1 MATPRIG
8 VFICNCGTNIGG
20 IVDVPQVV
28 EYAKNLPYVTYAE
41 ANMYTC
47 SEEGISSIK
56 NNIKEHNLNR
66 VVVASCTPRT
76 HQPLFRNAC
85 ADAGLNPY
93 LFEFVNIREH
103 CSWIHMQNR
112 REATEKAKE
121 LVKMGVAKARWLD
134 AQEEFE
140 SDVYPAAMVIGG
152 GVAGM
157 SAALNLANQS
167 FEVHLVEKEP
177 ELGGR
182 LLKLN
187 RVFTINKDPSEL
199 VESIVKAVEG
209 HSKIKLHMTAV
220 VKAASGYIGNFDVS
234 VDEDGQ
240 ETSFKVGVIIVA
252 TGAQVLKPELYR
264 YGELANVLTQLDL
277 EQRLKDGEL
286 GEFRNVV
293 MINCVGAR
301 IPERPYCSRLC
312 CMTAI
317 KNAALMK
324 EINPEAKVYVLHR
337 DLMTYGVEFE
347 EYYREAKEAGVRF
360 IRYTLSNLPQ
370 VIGAERV
377 ESVRV
382 YDELMDMELELPC
395 DLLVLAT
402 PLIPNDDNEELSRML
417 KVPIGDGGFFLEA
430 HVKLR
435 PVEFATDGIYVGGS
449 CRWPADIRESIAQGY
464 AAASEAVIPLRQGM
478 VKVEAITATV
488 DPKIC
493 KGCGTCALV
502 CPFDAIE
509 LKESEIR
516 GLEGKIISEV
526 NTALCKGCGLCAA
539 ACPNGAVQQRGFTD
553 IQLLSMVNALSG
565 KR

>member
-1 MATPRIG
+1 MAIPRIG
-8 VFICNCGTNIGG
+8 VFVCNCGTNIGG
-20 IVDVPQVV
+20 IVDVSEVV
-28 EYAKNLPYVTYAE
+28 EYAKNLPYVAYTE
-41 ANMYTC
+41 ANIYTC

-56 NNIKEHNLNR
+56 HAIKEYELNR

-140 SDVYPAAMVIGG
+140 SEVYPAAMVIGG

-157 SAALNLANQS
+157 SAALNVANQG
-167 FEVHLVEKEP
+167 FEVHVVEKEP

-187 RVFTINKDPSEL
+187 RIFTINEDPREL
-199 VESIVKAVEG
+199 GESIVEAVKA
-209 HSKIKLHMTAV
+209 HPKIRLHMPAV

-234 VDEDGQ
+234 LDEGGQ
-240 ETSFKVGVIIVA
+240 ESSFKVGVIIVA

-264 YGELANVLTQLDL
+264 YGELANVVTQLDL

-286 GEFRNVV
+286 GGFQNVV

-301 IPERPYCSRLC
+301 IPERPYCSRVC

-317 KNAALMK
+317 KNAALLK
-324 EINPEAKVYVLHR
+324 EINPEAKVYVLYR

-347 EYYREAKEAGVRF
+347 EYYREAKGVGVRF
-360 IRYTLSNLPQ
+360 VRYTPSNPPQ
-370 VIGAERV
+370 VIGTERV
-377 ESVRV
+377 EAVRV
-382 YDELMDMELELPC
+382 YDELMDMELDLTC

-402 PLIPNDDNEELSRML
+402 PLIANDDNEDLSRML
-417 KVPIGDGGFFLEA
+417 KVPVGDGGFFLEA

-435 PVEFATDGIYVGGS
+435 PVEFAMDGIYVGGS

-464 AAASEAVIPLRQGM
+464 AAASEAMIPLRQGM
-478 VKVEAITATV
+478 VKVEAITAVV

-493 KGCGTCALV
+493 KGCGTCVLV
-502 CPFDAIE
+502 CPFDAVE

-516 GLEGKIISEV
+516 GLEGKIVSEV

-539 ACPNGAVQQRGFTD
+539 ACPNGAIQQRGFTD
-553 IQLLSMVNALSG
+553 TQLLSMVNALSG

>member
-1 MATPRIG
+1 MAIPRIG
-8 VFICNCGTNIGG
+8 VFICHCGTNIGG
-20 IVDVPQVV
+20 IVNVPEVV
-28 EYAKNLPYVTYAE
+28 EYARGLPYVVYAE

-121 LVKMGVAKARWLD
+121 LVKMGVAKARWLE

-157 SAALNLANQS
+157 SAALNLANQG
-167 FEVHLVEKEP
+167 FDVHLVEKEP

-187 RVFTINKDPSEL
+187 RVFPINKDPSEL

-209 HSKIKLHMTAV
+209 HSKIRLHMPAV

-277 EQRLKDGEL
+277 EQRLKDGGL
-286 GEFRNVV
+286 GEVQNVV

-360 IRYTLSNLPQ
+360 IRYTLSNPPQ
-370 VIGAERV
+370 VIGAEKV
-377 ESVRV
+377 EAVKV
-382 YDELMDMELELPC
+382 YDELMDMELEIPC

-402 PLIPNDDNEELSRML
+402 PLIPNEDNEELSRML

-435 PVEFATDGIYVGGS
+435 PVEFSTDGIYVAGS

-493 KGCGTCALV
+493 KGCGTCVLV

-509 LKESEIR
+509 LKESKIR
-516 GLEGKIISEV
+516 GLEGKIVSEV

-539 ACPNGAVQQRGFTD
+539 ACPNRAIQQRGFTD
-553 IQLLSMVNALSG
+553 MQLLSMVNALSG

>member
-1 MATPRIG
+1 MAAPRIG
-8 VFICNCGTNIGG
+8 IFICHCGTNIGG

-28 EYAKNLPYVTYAE
+28 EYAKNLPYVVHAE

-56 NNIKEHNLNR
+56 HAIKEYDLNR

-103 CSWIHMQNR
+103 CSWIHMKNR

-140 SDVYPAAMVIGG
+140 SEVYPAAMVIGG

-157 SAALNLANQS
+157 SAALNLANQG

-187 RVFTINKDPSEL
+187 RIFTINKDPSEL

-209 HSKIKLHMTAV
+209 HSKIRLHMPAV
-220 VKAASGYIGNFDVS
+220 VKAASGYIGNFDIS
-234 VDEDGQ
+234 VDEGGK
-240 ETSFKVGVIIVA
+240 EVSFKVGVIIVA

-277 EQRLKDGEL
+277 EQRLKDGKL
-286 GEFRNVV
+286 GEFQNVV

-301 IPERPYCSRLC
+301 IPERPYCSRVC

-324 EINPEAKVYVLHR
+324 EINPEAKVYVLYR

-347 EYYREAKEAGVRF
+347 EYYRDAKEAGVRF
-360 IRYTLSNLPQ
+360 IRYTPSNLPQ

-377 ESVRV
+377 ESVKA
-382 YDELMDMELELPC
+382 YDELMGMELELPC

-402 PLIPNDDNEELSRML
+402 PLIANDDNEELSRML

-430 HVKLR
+430 HIKLR
-435 PVEFATDGIYVGGS
+435 PVEFAMDGIYVGGS

-464 AAASEAVIPLRQGM
+464 AAASEAAIPLRQGL

-516 GLEGKIISEV
+516 GLEGKIVSEV

-539 ACPNGAVQQRGFTD
+539 ACPNGAIQQRGFTD
-553 IQLLSMVNALSG
+553 TQLLSMVNALSG

>member
-1 MATPRIG
+1 MAIPRIG
-8 VFICNCGTNIGG
+8 VFVCHCGTNIGG
-20 IVDVPQVV
+20 IVNVPEVV
-28 EYAKNLPYVTYAE
+28 EYTKSLPYVVHAE

-56 NNIKEHNLNR
+56 KAIKEYDLNR

-103 CSWIHMQNR
+103 CSWIHMQNHQ
-112 REATEKAKE
+112 EATEKAKE
-121 LVKMGVAKARWLD
+121 LVKMGVAKARWLE

-140 SDVYPAAMVIGG
+140 SEVYPAAMVIGG

-157 SAALNLANQS
+157 SAALNLANQG
-167 FEVHLVEKEP
+167 FDVHLVEKEP
-177 ELGGR
+177 KLGGR

-187 RVFTINKDPSEL
+187 RVFPINEDPGEL
-199 VESIVKAVEG
+199 VGSIVKAVEG
-209 HSKIKLHMTAV
+209 HSKIRLHMPAV

-234 VDEDGQ
+234 LDEGGQ

-252 TGAQVLKPELYR
+252 TGAQTLAPNLYG
-264 YGELANVLTQLDL
+264 YGKLDNVFTHLEL
-277 EQRLKDGEL
+277 EQRLKNGEL
-286 GEFRNVV
+286 GEFQNVV

-324 EINPEAKVYVLHR
+324 EINPEANVYVLHR

-347 EYYREAKEAGVRF
+347 EYYRKAKEAGVRF
-360 IRYTLSNLPQ
+360 IRYTLDNPPK
-370 VIGAERV
+370 VVGRKKVKAV
-377 ESVRV
+377 KV
-382 YDELMDMELELPC
+382 YDELMDMEVELPC

-402 PLIPNDDNEELSRML
+402 PLIPNDDNEELSKML

-435 PVEFATDGIYVGGS
+435 PVEFAMDGIYVAGT
-449 CRWPADIRESIAQGY
+449 CRWPADIRESVAQGY
-464 AAASEAVIPLRQGM
+464 AAASEAAIPLRRGL
-478 VKVEAITATV
+478 VKSEAITATV
-488 DPKIC
+488 DPRIC
-493 KGCGTCALV
+493 KGCGTCVLV

-509 LKESEIR
+509 LKESKIR
-516 GLEGKIISEV
+516 GLEGKIVSEV
-526 NTALCKGCGLCAA
+526 NAALCKGCGLCGA
-539 ACPNGAVQQRGFTD
+539 ACPNRAIQQRGFTD
-553 IQLLSMVNALSG
+553 VQLLSMVNALSG

>member
-1 MATPRIG
+1 MAAPRIG
-8 VFICNCGTNIGG
+8 VFICHCGTNIGG
-20 IVDVPQVV
+20 VVDVPQVV
-28 EYAKNLPYVTYAE
+28 EYAKTLPYVVHAE
-41 ANMYTC
+41 ANLYTC

-56 NNIKEHNLNR
+56 HAIKEYDLNR

-140 SDVYPAAMVIGG
+140 SEVYPAAMVIGG

-157 SAALNLANQS
+157 SAALNLANQG
-167 FEVHLVEKEP
+167 FDVHLVEKEP

-187 RVFTINKDPSEL
+187 RIFTINKDPREL
-199 VESIVKAVEG
+199 VESIVKAVVG
-209 HSKIKLHMTAV
+209 HSKIRLHMPAV
-220 VKAASGYIGNFDVS
+220 VKAASGYIGNFDIS
-234 VDEDGQ
+234 VDEDGK
-240 ETSFKVGVIIVA
+240 EVSFKVGVIIVA

-264 YGELANVLTQLDL
+264 YGELASVLTQLDL
-277 EQRLKDGEL
+277 EQRLKDGKL
-286 GEFRNVV
+286 GEFQNVV

-324 EINPEAKVYVLHR
+324 EINPEAKVYVLYR

-360 IRYTLSNLPQ
+360 IRYTLSNPPK
-370 VIGAERV
+370 VIGAKKV
-377 ESVRV
+377 ESVKV

-402 PLIPNDDNEELSRML
+402 PLISNDDNEELSKML

-435 PVEFATDGIYVGGS
+435 PVEFAMDGIYVAGS

-464 AAASEAVIPLRQGM
+464 AAASEAAIPLRQGL

-488 DPKIC
+488 NPKIC
-493 KGCGTCALV
+493 KGCGTCVLV

-509 LKESEIR
+509 LKECEIK
-516 GLEGKIISEV
+516 GLEGKIVSEV

-553 IQLLSMVNALSG
+553 TQLLSMVNALSG

>member
-1 MATPRIG
+1 MVAPRIG
-8 VFICNCGTNIGG
+8 VFVCHCGTNIAG
-20 IVDVPQVV
+20 IVNVPEVV
-28 EYAKNLPYVTYAE
+28 EYARRLPYVIHAE
-41 ANMYTC
+41 ANVYTC

-56 NNIKEHNLNR
+56 KAIKEHNLSR

-112 REATEKAKE
+112 QEATEKAKE
-121 LVKMGVAKARWLD
+121 LVKMGVAKARWLE
-134 AQEEFE
+134 AQQEFE
-140 SDVYPAAMVIGG
+140 SQVYPGATVIGG

-157 SAALNLANQS
+157 SAALNLANQG

-187 RVFTINKDPSEL
+187 RLFTIDKAPDEL
-199 VESIVKAVEG
+199 VDGMVKAVAG
-209 HSKIKLHMTAV
+209 HSKIKLHMPAM
-220 VKAASGYIGNFDVS
+220 VKAVNGYIGNFDVS
-234 VDEDGQ
+234 VNEGGKQ
-240 ETSFKVGVIIVA
+240 VSFKTGVIVVA
-252 TGAQVLKPELYR
+252 IGAQVLEPELYG
-264 YGELANVLTQLDL
+264 YGKLDNVLTQLGL
-277 EQRLKDGEL
+277 EQGLKDGNL

-324 EINPEAKVYVLHR
+324 EINPKAQVYVLHR

-347 EYYREAKEAGVRF
+347 EYYRKVKEAGVRF
-360 IRYTLSNLPQ
+360 IRYTLDNPPQ
-370 VIGAERV
+370 AMGAKKV
-377 ESVRV
+377 EEVRV
-382 YDELMDMELELPC
+382 YDELMDMQIELPC

-402 PLIPNDDNEELSRML
+402 PLIPNPDNEELSKML

-430 HVKLR
+430 HIKLR
-435 PVEFATDGIYVGGS
+435 PVEFAMDGIYVAGT
-449 CRWPADIRESIAQGY
+449 CRWPADIKESIAQGY
-464 AAASEAVIPLRQGM
+464 AAASEAAIPLRQGE
-478 VKVEAITATV
+478 VRVEAITATV
-488 DPKIC
+488 DPRTC
-493 KGCGTCALV
+493 KGCGTCVLV

-509 LKESEIR
+509 LKESKTK
-516 GLEGKIISEV
+516 GLEGKVVAEV
-526 NTALCKGCGLCAA
+526 NAALCKGCGLCTAG
-539 ACPNGAVQQRGFTD
+539 CPNKAIQQKGFND
-553 IQLLSMVNALSG
+553 VQLLSMVNALSG

>member
-1 MATPRIG
+1 MAIPRIG
-8 VFICNCGTNIGG
+8 VFICHCGTNIGG
-20 IVDVPQVV
+20 IVNVPEVV
-28 EYAKNLPYVTYAE
+28 EYAKGLPYVVYAE

-112 REATEKAKE
+112 QEATEKAKE
-121 LVKMGVAKARWLD
+121 LVKMGVAKARWLE

-157 SAALNLANQS
+157 SAALNLANQG
-167 FEVHLVEKEP
+167 FDVHLVEKEP

-187 RVFTINKDPSEL
+187 RVFPINKDPSEL

-209 HSKIKLHMTAV
+209 HSKIRLHMPAV

-277 EQRLKDGEL
+277 EQRLKDGGL
-286 GEFRNVV
+286 GEVQKVV

-360 IRYTLSNLPQ
+360 IRYTLSNPPQ
-370 VIGAERV
+370 VIGAEKV
-377 ESVRV
+377 EAVKV

-402 PLIPNDDNEELSRML
+402 PLIPNEDNEELSRML

-435 PVEFATDGIYVGGS
+435 PVEFSTDGIYVAGS

-493 KGCGTCALV
+493 KGCGTCVLV

-509 LKESEIR
+509 LKESKIR
-516 GLEGKIISEV
+516 GLEGKIVSEV

-539 ACPNGAVQQRGFTD
+539 ACPNRAIQQRGFTD
-553 IQLLSMVNALSG
+553 MQLLSMVNALSG

>member
-1 MATPRIG
+1 MTTPRIG
-8 VFICNCGTNIGG
+8 VFICHCGTNIGG
-20 IVDVPQVV
+20 VVDVPQVV
-28 EYAKNLPYVTYAE
+28 EYAKNLPYVTHAE
-41 ANMYTC
+41 ANLYTC

-56 NNIKEHNLNR
+56 HAIKEYDLNR

-112 REATEKAKE
+112 QEATEKAKE

-140 SDVYPAAMVIGG
+140 SEVYPAAMVIGG

-157 SAALNLANQS
+157 SAALSLANQG

-187 RVFTINKDPSEL
+187 RIFTINKDPSEL
-199 VESIVKAVEG
+199 VESMVKAVEG
-209 HSKIKLHMTAV
+209 HSKIRLHMPAV
-220 VKAASGYIGNFDVS
+220 VKAASGYIGNFEVS
-234 VDEDGQ
+234 IDEDGQ

-277 EQRLKDGEL
+277 EQRLKDGKL
-286 GEFRNVV
+286 GEFQNVV

-324 EINPEAKVYVLHR
+324 EINPEAKVYVLYR

-360 IRYTLSNLPQ
+360 IRYTLSNPPQ
-370 VIGAERV
+370 VIGAKKV
-377 ESVRV
+377 ESVKV

-402 PLIPNDDNEELSRML
+402 PLISNDDNEELSRTL
-417 KVPIGDGGFFLEA
+417 KVPVGDGGFFLEA

-435 PVEFATDGIYVGGS
+435 PVEFAMDGIYVAGS

-464 AAASEAVIPLRQGM
+464 AAASEAAIPLRQGL

-493 KGCGTCALV
+493 KGRGTCVLV

-509 LKESEIR
+509 LKESEIG
-516 GLEGKIISEV
+516 GLEGKIVSVV
-526 NTALCKGCGLCAA
+526 NAALCKGCGLCAA

-553 IQLLSMVNALSG
+553 TQLLSMVNALSG

>member
-1 MATPRIG
+1 MAIPRIG
-8 VFICNCGTNIGG
+8 VFICHCGSNIAG
-20 IVDVPQVV
+20 IVNVPEVV
-28 EYAKNLPYVTYAE
+28 EYARGLPYVVHAE
-41 ANMYTC
+41 ANLYTC

-56 NNIKEHNLNR
+56 KAIKEYDLNR

-103 CSWIHMQNR
+103 CSWIHMQNHQ
-112 REATEKAKE
+112 EATDKAKE
-121 LVKMGVAKARWLD
+121 LVKMGVAKARWLE

-140 SDVYPAAMVIGG
+140 SEVYPAAMVIGG

-157 SAALNLANQS
+157 SAALNLANQG

-177 ELGGR
+177 KLGGR

-187 RVFTINKDPSEL
+187 RIFPINEDPGEL
-199 VESIVKAVEG
+199 VGSIVKAVEG
-209 HSKIKLHMTAV
+209 HSKIKLHMPAV

-234 VDEDGQ
+234 LDEGGQ

-252 TGAQVLKPELYR
+252 TGAQTLEPNLYG
-264 YGELANVLTQLDL
+264 YGKLDNVLTQLEL
-277 EQRLKDGEL
+277 EQKLKNGEL
-286 GEFRNVV
+286 GEFQNVV

-324 EINPEAKVYVLHR
+324 EINPEANVYVLHR

-347 EYYREAKEAGVRF
+347 EYYRKAKEAGVRF
-360 IRYTLSNLPQ
+360 IRYTLDNPPK
-370 VIGAERV
+370 VMGRKKVKAV
-377 ESVRV
+377 KV
-382 YDELMDMELELPC
+382 YDELMDMEVELPC

-402 PLIPNDDNEELSRML
+402 PLIPNDDNEELSKML

-435 PVEFATDGIYVGGS
+435 PVEFAVDGIYVAGT
-449 CRWPADIRESIAQGY
+449 CRWPADIRESVAQGY
-464 AAASEAVIPLRQGM
+464 AAASEAAIPLRRGL
-478 VKVEAITATV
+478 VKSEAITATV
-488 DPKIC
+488 DPRIC
-493 KGCGTCALV
+493 KGCGTCVLV

-509 LKESEIR
+509 LKESKIR
-516 GLEGKIISEV
+516 GLEGKIVSEV
-526 NTALCKGCGLCAA
+526 NAALCKGCGLCAA
-539 ACPNGAVQQRGFTD
+539 ACPNRAVQQRGFTD
-553 IQLLSMVNALSG
+553 VQLLSMVNALSG

>member
-1 MATPRIG
+1 MTIPRIG
-8 VFICNCGTNIGG
+8 VFICHCGTNIGG
-20 IVDVPQVV
+20 VVNVPEVV
-28 EYAKNLPYVTYAE
+28 EYARGLPYVVYAE

-56 NNIKEHNLNR
+56 KNIKEHNLNR

-121 LVKMGVAKARWLD
+121 LVKMGVAKARWLE

-140 SDVYPAAMVIGG
+140 SEVYPAAMVIGG

-157 SAALNLANQS
+157 SAALNLANQG
-167 FEVHLVEKEP
+167 FDVHLAEKEP

-187 RVFTINKDPSEL
+187 RIFPINKEPSEL
-199 VESIVKAVEG
+199 VQSIVKTVKG
-209 HSKIKLHMTAV
+209 HSKIRLHMPAV

-264 YGELANVLTQLDL
+264 YGKLANVLTQLDL
-277 EQRLKDGEL
+277 EQRLKDGGL
-286 GEFRNVV
+286 GEVQNVV

-360 IRYTLSNLPQ
+360 IRYTLSNPPQ
-370 VIGAERV
+370 VIGAEKV
-377 ESVRV
+377 EAVKV

-435 PVEFATDGIYVGGS
+435 PVEFATDGIYVAGS
-449 CRWPADIRESIAQGY
+449 CRWPADIRESVAQGY
-464 AAASEAVIPLRQGM
+464 AAASEAAIPLRQGL

-493 KGCGTCALV
+493 KGCGTCVLV

-509 LKESEIR
+509 LKESKIR
-516 GLEGKIISEV
+516 GLEGKIVAEV

-539 ACPNGAVQQRGFTD
+539 ACPNRAIQQRGFTD
-553 IQLLSMVNALSG
+553 MQLLSMVNALSG

>member
-1 MATPRIG
+1 MVAPRIG
-8 VFICNCGTNIGG
+8 VFVCHCGTNIGG
-20 IVDVPQVV
+20 IVNVPGVV
-28 EYAKNLPYVTYAE
+28 EYARGLPYVVHAE
-41 ANMYTC
+41 DNMYTC

-56 NNIKEHNLNR
+56 KAIKEYKLNR

-112 REATEKAKE
+112 QEATEKAKE

-140 SDVYPAAMVIGG
+140 SEVYPAAMVIGG

-157 SAALNLANQS
+157 SAALNLANQG

-187 RVFTINKDPSEL
+187 RLFPINKAPGEL
-199 VESIVKAVEG
+199 VESIVRAVEG
-209 HSKIKLHMTAV
+209 HSKIKLHMPAT
-220 VKAASGYIGNFDVS
+220 VKATSGYIGNFDVS
-234 VDEDGQ
+234 ADEGGQ
-240 ETSFKVGVIIVA
+240 ETNFRVGVIIVA

-277 EQRLKDGEL
+277 EQRLKDGKL
-286 GEFRNVV
+286 GKFQNVV

-301 IPERPYCSRLC
+301 IPERPYCSRVC

-317 KNAALMK
+317 KNASLMK
-324 EINPEAKVYVLHR
+324 EINPAARVYVLHR

-347 EYYREAKEAGVRF
+347 EYYRKSKEAGVRF
-360 IRYTLSNLPQ
+360 IRYTPSKPPE
-370 VIGAERV
+370 VAGTEKV
-377 ESVRV
+377 EAVKV

-402 PLIPNDDNEELSRML
+402 PLISNDDNEELSKML

-435 PVEFATDGIYVGGS
+435 PVEFAMDGIYVAGS

-464 AAASEAVIPLRQGM
+464 AAASEAAIPLRQGL

-488 DPKIC
+488 DPRIC
-493 KGCGTCALV
+493 KGCGTCVLV

-509 LKESEIR
+509 LKESQIR
-516 GLEGKIISEV
+516 GLEGKIIAEV
-526 NTALCKGCGLCAA
+526 NTALCKGCGLCTA
-539 ACPNGAVQQRGFTD
+539 ACPNKAIQQRGFTD
-553 IQLLSMVNALSG
+553 MQLLSMVNALSG

>member
-1 MATPRIG
+1 MTVPRIG
-8 VFICNCGTNIGG
+8 VFICHCGTNIGG

-28 EYAKNLPYVTYAE
+28 EYAKNLPYVAHAE

-56 NNIKEHNLNR
+56 HAIKEYDLNR

-103 CSWIHMQNR
+103 CSWIHMHNR
-112 REATEKAKE
+112 WEATEKAKE
-121 LVKMGVAKARWLD
+121 LVKMGVAKARWLN

-140 SDVYPAAMVIGG
+140 SEVYPAAMVIGG

-157 SAALNLANQS
+157 SAALNLANQG

-182 LLKLN
+182 LFKLH
-187 RVFTINKDPSEL
+187 RLFTIDKEPDEL
-199 VESIVKAVEG
+199 VGNIVKTVEG
-209 HSKIKLHMTAV
+209 HSKIKLHMPAV
-220 VKAASGYIGNFDVS
+220 VKAASGYIGNFDIS
-234 VDEDGQ
+234 VDEGGK
-240 ETSFKVGVIIVA
+240 EVSFKVGVIIVA
-252 TGAQVLKPELYR
+252 SGAQVLKPELYR

-277 EQRLKDGEL
+277 EQRLKDGKL
-286 GEFRNVV
+286 GEFQNVV

-301 IPERPYCSRLC
+301 IPERPYCSRVC

-324 EINPEAKVYVLHR
+324 EINPEARVYVLYR

-347 EYYREAKEAGVRF
+347 EYYRKAKEAGVRF
-360 IRYTLSNLPQ
+360 IRYTPSNLPQ
-370 VIGAERV
+370 SIGTKKV
-377 ESVRV
+377 ESVKV

-402 PLIPNDDNEELSRML
+402 PLIANDDNEELSRML

-435 PVEFATDGIYVGGS
+435 PVEFAMDGIYVAGS
-449 CRWPADIRESIAQGY
+449 CRWPADIRESISQGY
-464 AAASEAVIPLRQGM
+464 AAASEAMIPLRQGM
-478 VKVEAITATV
+478 VKVEAITSVV

-493 KGCGTCALV
+493 KGCGTCVLV

-516 GLEGKIISEV
+516 GLKGKIVSEV
-526 NTALCKGCGLCAA
+526 NAALCKGCGLCAA

-553 IQLLSMVNALSG
+553 TQLLSMVNALSG

>member
-1 MATPRIG
+1 MAPRIG
-8 VFICNCGTNIGG
+8 VFVCHCGTNIGG
-20 IVDVPQVV
+20 IVNVPEVV
-28 EYAKNLPYVTYAE
+28 EYARGLPYVVHAE
-41 ANMYTC
+41 ANLYTC
-47 SEEGISSIK
+47 SEEGISAIQK
-56 NNIKEHNLNR
+56 AIKEYDLNR

-103 CSWIHMQNR
+103 CSWVHMRNHE
-112 REATEKAKE
+112 EATEKAKE
-121 LVKMGVAKARWLD
+121 LVKMGVAKARWLEP
-134 AQEEFE
+134 QEEFE
-140 SDVYPAAMVIGG
+140 AEVYPTAMVIGG

-157 SAALNLANQS
+157 SATLNLANQG
-167 FEVHLVEKEP
+167 FEVHLLEKEP
-177 ELGGR
+177 KLGGR
-182 LLKLN
+182 LPKLN
-187 RVFTINKDPSEL
+187 RIFPINKDPGEL
-199 VESIVKAVEG
+199 VDSLIKAVEE
-209 HSKIKLHMTAV
+209 HPKIKLHMPAV
-220 VKAASGYIGNFDVS
+220 VKAASGYIGNFDVT
-234 VDEDGQ
+234 VDENGQ

-252 TGAQVLKPELYR
+252 TGAQVLEPGLYG
-264 YGELANVLTQLDL
+264 YGKLDNVLTQLEL
-277 EQRLKDGEL
+277 EQQLKDGEL
-286 GEFRNVV
+286 RKFQNVV

-301 IPERPYCSRLC
+301 IPDRPYCSRVC

-324 EINPEAKVYVLHR
+324 EINPEATVYVLHR

-347 EYYREAKEAGVRF
+347 EYYRAAKEAGVRF
-360 IRYTLSNLPQ
+360 IRYTLDKPPK
-370 VIGAERV
+370 VVGRKKVKAV
-377 ESVRV
+377 KV
-382 YDELMDMELELPC
+382 YDELMGMELELPC
-395 DLLVLAT
+395 ELLVLAT
-402 PLIPNDDNEELSRML
+402 PLIPNDDNEELSKML

-435 PVEFATDGIYVGGS
+435 PVEFATDGIYVAGT

-464 AAASEAVIPLRQGM
+464 AAASEAAIPLRQGM

-493 KGCGTCALV
+493 KGCGACVLV

-509 LKESEIR
+509 LKESQMK
-516 GLEGKIISEV
+516 GLEGKLVSEV
-526 NTALCKGCGLCAA
+526 NTALCKGCGLCTA
-539 ACPNGAVQQRGFTD
+539 ACPNKAIQQRGFTD

>member
-1 MATPRIG
+1 MAIPRIG
-8 VFICNCGTNIGG
+8 VFICQCGTNIGG
-20 IVDVPQVV
+20 IVNISEVV
-28 EYAKNLPYVTYAE
+28 EYARGLPYVVHAE
-41 ANMYTC
+41 ANIYTC

-56 NNIKEHNLNR
+56 KAIKEYDLNR

-103 CSWIHMQNR
+103 CSWIHMRNHQ
-112 REATEKAKE
+112 EATEKAKE
-121 LVKMGVAKARWLD
+121 LVKMGVAKARWLE

-140 SDVYPAAMVIGG
+140 SEVYPAAMVIGG

-157 SAALNLANQS
+157 SAALNLANQG

-177 ELGGR
+177 KLGGR

-187 RVFTINKDPSEL
+187 RIFPINEDPSEL
-199 VESIVKAVEG
+199 VGTIVKAVEG
-209 HSKIKLHMTAV
+209 HSKIRLHMPAV

-234 VDEDGQ
+234 VDEGGQ

-252 TGAQVLKPELYR
+252 TGAQTLEPNLYG
-264 YGELANVLTQLDL
+264 YGKLDNVLTHLEL

-286 GEFRNVV
+286 GEVQNVV

-324 EINPEAKVYVLHR
+324 EINSEATVYVLHR

-347 EYYREAKEAGVRF
+347 EYYRATKEAGVRF
-360 IRYTLSNLPQ
+360 IRYTLDKPPK
-370 VIGAERV
+370 VVGRKKVKAV
-377 ESVRV
+377 KV
-382 YDELMDMELELPC
+382 YDELMDMEVELPC

-402 PLIPNDDNEELSRML
+402 PLIPNDDNEEFSKML

-435 PVEFATDGIYVGGS
+435 PVEFATDGIYVAGT

-464 AAASEAVIPLRQGM
+464 AAASEAAIPLRQGL
-478 VKVEAITATV
+478 VKVEAITSTV
-488 DPKIC
+488 DPRIC
-493 KGCGTCALV
+493 KGCGTCVLV

-509 LKESEIR
+509 LKESKIR
-516 GLEGKIISEV
+516 GLEGKIVSEV

-539 ACPNGAVQQRGFTD
+539 ACPNRAIQQRGFTD
-553 IQLLSMVNALSG
+553 VQLLSMVNALSG

>member
-1 MATPRIG
+1 MAAPRIG
-8 VFICNCGTNIGG
+8 VFICHCGTNIGG
-20 IVDVPQVV
+20 IVNVPEVV
-28 EYAKNLPYVTYAE
+28 DYAKRLPYVVHAE
-41 ANMYTC
+41 ANLYTC

-56 NNIKEHNLNR
+56 KAIKEHDLNR

-103 CSWIHMQNR
+103 CSWVHMHDR

-121 LVKMGVAKARWLD
+121 LVKMGVAKGRWLE

-140 SDVYPAAMVIGG
+140 SNVYPAALVIGG

-157 SAALNLANQS
+157 SAALNLANQG
-167 FEVHLVEKEP
+167 FDVHLVEKES

-187 RVFTINKDPSEL
+187 RIFTIDKAPDEL
-199 VESIVKAVEG
+199 VGSMVKAVEG
-209 HSKIKLHMTAV
+209 HPRIKLHMPAV

-234 VDEDGQ
+234 IDEDGQ
-240 ETSFKVGVIIVA
+240 EASVKVGVIIVA
-252 TGAQVLKPELYR
+252 TGAQVLELELYG
-264 YGELANVLTQLDL
+264 YGKLDNVLTQLGL
-277 EQRLKDGEL
+277 EQRLKDGKL

-324 EINPEAKVYVLHR
+324 EINPKAQVYVLHR

-347 EYYREAKEAGVRF
+347 EYYRKAKEAGVRF
-360 IRYTLSNLPQ
+360 IRYTLDNPPQ
-370 VIGAERV
+370 VMGAKRV
-377 ESVRV
+377 EAVKV
-382 YDELMDMELELPC
+382 YDELMDMEMELPC

-402 PLIPNDDNEELSRML
+402 PLIPNADNEELSKML

-435 PVEFATDGIYVGGS
+435 PVEFAMDGIYVAGS
-449 CRWPADIRESIAQGY
+449 CRWPVDIKESIAQGY
-464 AAASEAVIPLRQGM
+464 AAASESAIPLRQGA
-478 VKVEAITATV
+478 VRVEAITATV

-493 KGCGTCALV
+493 KGCGTCVLI

-509 LKESEIR
+509 LKESKIK
-516 GLEGKIISEV
+516 GLEGKVIAEV
-526 NTALCKGCGLCAA
+526 NAALCKGCGLCTA
-539 ACPNGAVQQRGFTD
+539 ACPNKAIQQRGFTD
-553 IQLLSMVNALSG
+553 VQLLSMVNALSR

>member
-1 MATPRIG
+1 MAAPRIG
-8 VFICNCGTNIGG
+8 VFICHCGTNIGG

-28 EYAKNLPYVTYAE
+28 EYARTLPYVAHAE

-56 NNIKEHNLNR
+56 HGIKEYDLNR

-140 SDVYPAAMVIGG
+140 SEVYPAAMVIGG

-157 SAALNLANQS
+157 SAALNLANQG

-187 RVFTINKDPSEL
+187 RLFTINKDPGEL
-199 VESIVKAVEG
+199 VGSIVKAVEG
-209 HSKIKLHMTAV
+209 HSKIKLHMPAV
-220 VKAASGYIGNFDVS
+220 VKAASGYIGNFDIS
-234 VDEDGQ
+234 VDESGQ

-286 GEFRNVV
+286 GEFQNVV

-301 IPERPYCSRLC
+301 IPERPYCSRVC

-324 EINPEAKVYVLHR
+324 EINPEAKVYVLYR

-347 EYYREAKEAGVRF
+347 AYYREAKEAGVRF
-360 IRYTLSNLPQ
+360 IRYTLSKPPQ
-370 VIGAERV
+370 VIGREKV
-377 ESVRV
+377 ESVNV

-402 PLIPNDDNEELSRML
+402 PLISNDDNEELSKML

-435 PVEFATDGIYVGGS
+435 PVEFAMDGIYVGGS

-464 AAASEAVIPLRQGM
+464 AAASEAAIPLRQGL
-478 VKVEAITATV
+478 VKVEAITAVV

-493 KGCGTCALV
+493 KGCGTCVFV

-516 GLEGKIISEV
+516 GLEGNIVSVV
-526 NTALCKGCGLCAA
+526 NAALCKGCGLCAA
-539 ACPNGAVQQRGFTD
+539 ACPNGAIQQRGFTD
-553 IQLLSMVNALSG
+553 TQLLSMVNALSG

>member
-1 MATPRIG
+1 MAIPRIG
-8 VFICNCGTNIGG
+8 VFICHCGTNIGG
-20 IVDVPQVV
+20 IVNVPEVV
-28 EYAKNLPYVTYAE
+28 EYARGLPYVVYAE

-56 NNIKEHNLNR
+56 NNIKVHNLNR

-112 REATEKAKE
+112 QEATEKAKE
-121 LVKMGVAKARWLD
+121 LVKMGVAKARWLE

-157 SAALNLANQS
+157 SAALNLANQG
-167 FEVHLVEKEP
+167 FDVHLVEKEP

-187 RVFTINKDPSEL
+187 RIFPINKDPREL
-199 VESIVKAVEG
+199 VETIVKAVEG
-209 HSKIKLHMTAV
+209 HSKISLHMPAV
-220 VKAASGYIGNFDVS
+220 VKAASGYIGNFDIS
-234 VDEDGQ
+234 VDEGGKGV
-240 ETSFKVGVIIVA
+240 SFKVGVIIVA

-277 EQRLKDGEL
+277 EQRLKDGGL
-286 GEFRNVV
+286 GEVQNVV

-360 IRYTLSNLPQ
+360 IRYTLSNPPQ
-370 VIGAERV
+370 VIGAEKV
-377 ESVRV
+377 EAVKV

-402 PLIPNDDNEELSRML
+402 PLIPNGDNEGLSRML

-435 PVEFATDGIYVGGS
+435 PVEFSTDGIYVAGS

-493 KGCGTCALV
+493 KGCGTCVLV

-509 LKESEIR
+509 LKESKIR
-516 GLEGKIISEV
+516 GLEGKIVSEV

-539 ACPNGAVQQRGFTD
+539 ACPNRAIQQRGFTD
-553 IQLLSMVNALSG
+553 MQLLSMVNALSG

>member
-1 MATPRIG
+1 M
-8 VFICNCGTNIGG
+8 
-20 IVDVPQVV
+20 DVPQVV

-157 SAALNLANQS
+157 SAALNLANQG

-199 VESIVKAVEG
+199 VGNIVKAVEG
-209 HSKIKLHMTAV
+209 HSKIRLHMPAV
-220 VKAASGYIGNFDVS
+220 VKAASGYIGNFDIS
-234 VDEDGQ
+234 VDEGGK
-240 ETSFKVGVIIVA
+240 EVSFKAGVIIVA

-286 GEFRNVV
+286 GEFQNVV

-312 CMTAI
+312 CMTTI

-324 EINPEAKVYVLHR
+324 EINPEAKVYVLYR

-347 EYYREAKEAGVRF
+347 EYYRDAKEAGVRF
-360 IRYTLSNLPQ
+360 IRYTPSNLPQ

-402 PLIPNDDNEELSRML
+402 PLISNDDNEELSRML

-430 HVKLR
+430 HIKLR
-435 PVEFATDGIYVGGS
+435 PVEFAMDGIYVAGS

-464 AAASEAVIPLRQGM
+464 AAASEAAIPLRQGM

-516 GLEGKIISEV
+516 GLEGKIVSEV

-553 IQLLSMVNALSG
+553 MQLLSMVNALSG

>member
-1 MATPRIG
+1 MAVPRIG
-8 VFICNCGTNIGG
+8 VFICHCGTNIGG

-28 EYAKNLPYVTYAE
+28 EYAKNLPYVTHAE
-41 ANMYTC
+41 ANLYTC

-56 NNIKEHNLNR
+56 HAIKEYDLNR

-112 REATEKAKE
+112 LEATEKAKE

-140 SDVYPAAMVIGG
+140 SEVYPAAMVIGG

-157 SAALNLANQS
+157 SAALNLANQG

-187 RVFTINKDPSEL
+187 RLFTINKDPGEL
-199 VESIVKAVEG
+199 VGSVVKTVEG
-209 HSKIKLHMTAV
+209 HSRIKLHMPAV

-252 TGAQVLKPELYR
+252 VGAQVLKPELYR

-277 EQRLKDGEL
+277 EQRLKDGKL
-286 GEFRNVV
+286 GEFQNVV

-324 EINPEAKVYVLHR
+324 EINPEAKVYVLYR

-347 EYYREAKEAGVRF
+347 EYYRETKKAGVRF
-360 IRYTLSNLPQ
+360 IRYTPSNLPQ
-370 VIGAERV
+370 VIGTERV
-377 ESVRV
+377 EAVRV

-402 PLIPNDDNEELSRML
+402 PLISNDDNEELSRML

-435 PVEFATDGIYVGGS
+435 PVEFAMDGIYVAGS
-449 CRWPADIRESIAQGY
+449 CRWPVDIRESIAQGY
-464 AAASEAVIPLRQGM
+464 AAASEAMIPLRQGL
-478 VKVEAITATV
+478 VKVEAITAVV
-488 DPKIC
+488 DQKIC
-493 KGCGTCALV
+493 KGCGTCVLV
-502 CPFDAIE
+502 CPFDAVE
-509 LKESEIR
+509 LKESKIR
-516 GLEGKIISEV
+516 GLEGKIVSEV

-539 ACPNGAVQQRGFTD
+539 ACPNGAIQQRGFTD
-553 IQLLSMVNALSG
+553 TQLLSMVNAMSG

>member
-1 MATPRIG
+1 MP
-8 VFICNCGTNIGG
+8 
-20 IVDVPQVV
+20 
-28 EYAKNLPYVTYAE
+28 
-41 ANMYTC
+41 
-47 SEEGISSIK
+47 
-56 NNIKEHNLNR
+56 
-66 VVVASCTPRT
+66 
-76 HQPLFRNAC
+76 
-85 ADAGLNPY
+85 
-93 LFEFVNIREH
+93 
-103 CSWIHMQNR
+103 
-112 REATEKAKE
+112 
-121 LVKMGVAKARWLD
+121 
-134 AQEEFE
+134 
-140 SDVYPAAMVIGG
+140 
-152 GVAGM
+152 
-157 SAALNLANQS
+157 
-167 FEVHLVEKEP
+167 
-177 ELGGR
+177 
-182 LLKLN
+182 
-187 RVFTINKDPSEL
+187 
-199 VESIVKAVEG
+199 
-209 HSKIKLHMTAV
+209 AV
-220 VKAASGYIGNFDVS
+220 VKAASGYIGNFDIS
-234 VDEDGQ
+234 VDEGGK
-240 ETSFKVGVIIVA
+240 EVSFKAGVIIVA

-286 GEFRNVV
+286 GEFQNVV

-324 EINPEAKVYVLHR
+324 EINSEAKVYVLYR

-347 EYYREAKEAGVRF
+347 EYYREVKEAGVRF

-435 PVEFATDGIYVGGS
+435 PVEFAMDGIYVGGS

-464 AAASEAVIPLRQGM
+464 AAASEAAIPLRQGL

-516 GLEGKIISEV
+516 GLEGKIVSEV

-539 ACPNGAVQQRGFTD
+539 ACPNGAIQQRGFTD

>member
-1 MATPRIG
+1 
-8 VFICNCGTNIGG
+8 
-20 IVDVPQVV
+20 
-28 EYAKNLPYVTYAE
+28 
-41 ANMYTC
+41 
-47 SEEGISSIK
+47 
-56 NNIKEHNLNR
+56 
-66 VVVASCTPRT
+66 
-76 HQPLFRNAC
+76 
-85 ADAGLNPY
+85 
-93 LFEFVNIREH
+93 
-103 CSWIHMQNR
+103 MQNR

-140 SDVYPAAMVIGG
+140 SEVYPTAMVIGG

-157 SAALNLANQS
+157 SAALNLANQG

-187 RVFTINKDPSEL
+187 RLFTINKAPGEL
-199 VESIVKAVEG
+199 VENIVKTVEG
-209 HSKIKLHMTAV
+209 HSKIKLHMPAV
-220 VKAASGYIGNFDVS
+220 VKAASGYIGNFDIS
-234 VDEDGQ
+234 VDEGGK
-240 ETSFKVGVIIVA
+240 EISFKVGVIIVA

-264 YGELANVLTQLDL
+264 YGELANVITQLDL
-277 EQRLKDGEL
+277 EQRLKDGKL
-286 GEFRNVV
+286 GEFQNVV

-324 EINPEAKVYVLHR
+324 EINPEARVYVLHR

-347 EYYREAKEAGVRF
+347 EYYRKAKEAGVRF
-360 IRYTLSNLPQ
+360 IRYTLNNPPQ
-370 VIGAERV
+370 VMGARRV
-377 ESVRV
+377 ELVRV
-382 YDELMDMELELPC
+382 YDELVDMEMELPC

-402 PLIPNDDNEELSRML
+402 PLIANDDNEELSRIL

-435 PVEFATDGIYVGGS
+435 PVEFAMDGIYVAGS
-449 CRWPADIRESIAQGY
+449 CRWPADIRESISQGY
-464 AAASEAVIPLRQGM
+464 AAASEAAIPLRQGL

-493 KGCGTCALV
+493 KGCGTCVLV

-509 LKESEIR
+509 LKESKIR
-516 GLEGKIISEV
+516 GLEGKIVSEV

-553 IQLLSMVNALSG
+553 TQLLSMVNALSG

>member
-1 MATPRIG
+1 MAAPRIG
-8 VFICNCGTNIGG
+8 VFICHCGTNIGG
-20 IVDVPQVV
+20 VVDVPQVV
-28 EYAKNLPYVTYAE
+28 EYAKSLPYVAHAE
-41 ANMYTC
+41 ANLYTC

-56 NNIKEHNLNR
+56 HGIKEYDLNR

-157 SAALNLANQS
+157 SAALNLANQG

-177 ELGGR
+177 ELAGR

-187 RVFTINKDPSEL
+187 RIFTINKDPSEL
-199 VESIVKAVEG
+199 VESIVKTVEG
-209 HSKIKLHMTAV
+209 HSKIRLHMPAV
-220 VKAASGYIGNFDVS
+220 VKAASGYIGNFDIS
-234 VDEDGQ
+234 VDEGGK
-240 ETSFKVGVIIVA
+240 EVSFKTGVIIVA

-286 GEFRNVV
+286 GEFQNVV

-301 IPERPYCSRLC
+301 IPERPYCSRVC

-317 KNAALMK
+317 KNAGLMK
-324 EINPEAKVYVLHR
+324 EINPAAKVYVLYR

-347 EYYREAKEAGVRF
+347 EYYRGVKEAGVRF
-360 IRYTLSNLPQ
+360 IRYTPSKLPQ
-370 VIGAERV
+370 VIGTEKV
-377 ESVRV
+377 ESVKV

-417 KVPIGDGGFFLEA
+417 KVTIGDGGFFLEA
-430 HVKLR
+430 HIKLR
-435 PVEFATDGIYVGGS
+435 PVEFSMDGIYVGGT

-464 AAASEAVIPLRQGM
+464 AAASEAAIPLRQGL
-478 VKVEAITATV
+478 VEVEAITAIV

-493 KGCGTCALV
+493 QGCGICALV

-516 GLEGKIISEV
+516 GLEGKIVSEV

-553 IQLLSMVNALSG
+553 MQLMSMVNALSG
-565 KR
+565 KK

>member
-8 VFICNCGTNIGG
+8 VFICHCGTNIGG

-28 EYAKNLPYVTYAE
+28 EYASNLPYVAHAE

-56 NNIKEHNLNR
+56 HGIKEYDLNR

-112 REATEKAKE
+112 QEATEKAKE

-140 SDVYPAAMVIGG
+140 SEVYPAAMVIGG

-157 SAALNLANQS
+157 SAALNMANQG

-187 RVFTINKDPSEL
+187 RLFTINKEPGEL
-199 VESIVKAVEG
+199 VGNIVKAIES
-209 HSKIKLHMTAV
+209 HPKIKLHMPAV
-220 VKAASGYIGNFDVS
+220 VKAASGYIGNFDIS
-234 VDEDGQ
+234 VDGGGKEV
-240 ETSFKVGVIIVA
+240 SFKVGVIIVA
-252 TGAQVLKPELYR
+252 TGSQVLKPELYR

-277 EQRLKDGEL
+277 EQRLKDGKL
-286 GEFRNVV
+286 GEFQNVV

-301 IPERPYCSRLC
+301 IPERPYCSRVC

-324 EINPEAKVYVLHR
+324 EINPEARVYVLYR

-360 IRYTLSNLPQ
+360 IRYTPNNPPQ
-370 VIGAERV
+370 VIGTKKV
-377 ESVRV
+377 ESVKV

-402 PLIPNDDNEELSRML
+402 PLIANDDNEELSKML

-435 PVEFATDGIYVGGS
+435 PVEFAMDGIYVAGS

-464 AAASEAVIPLRQGM
+464 AAASEAMIPLRQGM
-478 VKVEAITATV
+478 VKVEAITAVV

-493 KGCGTCALV
+493 KGCGTCVLV

-509 LKESEIR
+509 LKKSEIR
-516 GLEGKIISEV
+516 GLEGKVVSEV
-526 NTALCKGCGLCAA
+526 NAALCKGCGLCAA

-553 IQLLSMVNALSG
+553 TQLLSMVNALSG

>member
-1 MATPRIG
+1 M
-8 VFICNCGTNIGG
+8 N
-20 IVDVPQVV
+20 VPEVV
-28 EYAKNLPYVTYAE
+28 EYAKRLPYVVHAE

-56 NNIKEHNLNR
+56 HAIKEHNLNR

-121 LVKMGVAKARWLD
+121 LVKMGIAKARWLE
-134 AQEEFE
+134 AQQEFE

-157 SAALNLANQS
+157 SAALNLANQG
-167 FEVHLVEKEP
+167 FEVHLVEKQP

-187 RVFTINKDPSEL
+187 RIFTINKDPSEL
-199 VESIVKAVEG
+199 VQSIVKAVEG
-209 HSKIKLHMTAV
+209 HSKIKLHMPAV
-220 VKAASGYIGNFDVS
+220 VKAVSGYIGNFDVS
-234 VDEDGQ
+234 IDEDGQ

-252 TGAQVLKPELYR
+252 TGAQALEPKLYG
-264 YGELANVLTQLDL
+264 YGKLDNVLTQLGL

-286 GEFRNVV
+286 GKFQNVV

-301 IPERPYCSRLC
+301 IPERLYCSRLC

-324 EINPEAKVYVLHR
+324 EINSKAKVYVLHR

-347 EYYREAKEAGVRF
+347 EYYRKAKEAGVRF
-360 IRYTLSNLPQ
+360 IRYTLSNPPK
-370 VIGAERV
+370 VVGRKRV
-377 ESVRV
+377 KAVKV
-382 YDELMDMELELPC
+382 YDELMDMEVELPC

-402 PLIPNDDNEELSRML
+402 PLIPNDDNAELSRIL

-435 PVEFATDGIYVGGS
+435 PVEFAMDGIYVAGS
-449 CRWPADIRESIAQGY
+449 CRWPADIRESITQGY
-464 AAASEAVIPLRQGM
+464 AAASEAVIPLRRGL

-488 DPKIC
+488 DQKIC
-493 KGCGTCALV
+493 KGCGTCVLV

-509 LKESEIR
+509 LKESKIR
-516 GLEGKIISEV
+516 GLEGKIVSEV
-526 NTALCKGCGLCAA
+526 NAALCKGCGLCAA
-539 ACPNGAVQQRGFTD
+539 ACPNRAIQQRGFTD
-553 IQLLSMVNALSG
+553 MQLLSMVNALSG

>member
-1 MATPRIG
+1 MAIPRIG
-8 VFICNCGTNIGG
+8 VFICHCGTNIGG
-20 IVDVPQVV
+20 VVDVPQVV
-28 EYAKNLPYVTYAE
+28 EYAKNLPYVIHAE

-56 NNIKEHNLNR
+56 HAIKEYDLNR

-140 SDVYPAAMVIGG
+140 SEVYPAAMVIGG

-157 SAALNLANQS
+157 SAALNLANQG
-167 FEVHLVEKEP
+167 FDVHLVEKEP

-187 RVFTINKDPSEL
+187 RLFTINKAPGEL
-199 VESIVKAVEG
+199 VENIVKTVEG
-209 HSKIKLHMTAV
+209 HSQIKLHMPAV
-220 VKAASGYIGNFDVS
+220 VKAASGYIGNFDIS
-234 VDEDGQ
+234 VDEGGK
-240 ETSFKVGVIIVA
+240 EISFKVGVIIVA

-264 YGELANVLTQLDL
+264 YGELANVITQLDL
-277 EQRLKDGEL
+277 EQRLKDGKL
-286 GEFRNVV
+286 GEFQNVV

-347 EYYREAKEAGVRF
+347 EYYRKAKEAGVRF
-360 IRYTLSNLPQ
+360 IRYTLNNPPQ
-370 VIGAERV
+370 VIGAKRV

-382 YDELMDMELELPC
+382 YDELVDMEMELPC

-402 PLIPNDDNEELSRML
+402 PLIANDDNEELSKML

-435 PVEFATDGIYVGGS
+435 PVEFAMDGIYVAGS
-449 CRWPADIRESIAQGY
+449 CRWPADIRESISQGY
-464 AAASEAVIPLRQGM
+464 AAASEAAIPLRQGL

-493 KGCGTCALV
+493 KGCGTCVLV

-509 LKESEIR
+509 LKESKIR
-516 GLEGKIISEV
+516 GLEGKIVSEV

-539 ACPNGAVQQRGFTD
+539 ACPNGAIQQRGFTD
-553 IQLLSMVNALSG
+553 TQLLSMVNALSG

>member
-1 MATPRIG
+1 
-8 VFICNCGTNIGG
+8 VN
-20 IVDVPQVV
+20 VPEVV
-28 EYAKNLPYVTYAE
+28 EYAKRLPYVVHAE

-56 NNIKEHNLNR
+56 HAIKEHNLNR

-121 LVKMGVAKARWLD
+121 LVKMGIAKARWLE
-134 AQEEFE
+134 AQQEFE

-157 SAALNLANQS
+157 SAALNLANQG
-167 FEVHLVEKEP
+167 FEVHLVEKQP

-187 RVFTINKDPSEL
+187 RIFTINKDPSEL
-199 VESIVKAVEG
+199 VQSIVKAVEG
-209 HSKIKLHMTAV
+209 HSKIKLHMPAV
-220 VKAASGYIGNFDVS
+220 VKAVSGYIGNFDVS
-234 VDEDGQ
+234 IDEDGQ

-252 TGAQVLKPELYR
+252 TGAQALEPKLYG
-264 YGELANVLTQLDL
+264 YGKLDNVLTQLGL

-286 GEFRNVV
+286 GKFQNVV

-301 IPERPYCSRLC
+301 IPERLYCSRLC

-324 EINPEAKVYVLHR
+324 EINSKAKVYVLHR

-347 EYYREAKEAGVRF
+347 EYYRKAKEAGVRF
-360 IRYTLSNLPQ
+360 IRYTLSNPPK
-370 VIGAERV
+370 VVGRKRV
-377 ESVRV
+377 KAVKV
-382 YDELMDMELELPC
+382 YDELMDMEVELPC

-402 PLIPNDDNEELSRML
+402 PLIPNDDNAELSRIL

-435 PVEFATDGIYVGGS
+435 PVEFAMDGIYVAGS
-449 CRWPADIRESIAQGY
+449 CRWPADIRESITQGY
-464 AAASEAVIPLRQGM
+464 AAASEAVIPLRRGL

-488 DPKIC
+488 DQKIC
-493 KGCGTCALV
+493 KGCGTCVLV

-509 LKESEIR
+509 LKESKIR
-516 GLEGKIISEV
+516 GLEGKIVSEV
-526 NTALCKGCGLCAA
+526 NAALCKGCGLCAA
-539 ACPNGAVQQRGFTD
+539 ACPNRAIQQRGFTD
-553 IQLLSMVNALSG
+553 MQLLSMVNALSG

>member
-1 MATPRIG
+1 MAAPRIG
-8 VFICNCGTNIGG
+8 VFICHCGTNIGG

-28 EYAKNLPYVTYAE
+28 EYAKSLPYVVHAE

-56 NNIKEHNLNR
+56 HAIKEYDLNR

-103 CSWIHMQNR
+103 CSWIHMKNR

-157 SAALNLANQS
+157 SAALNLANQG

-177 ELGGR
+177 KLGGR

-187 RVFTINKDPSEL
+187 RIFTINKDPSEL

-209 HSKIKLHMTAV
+209 HSKIRLHMPAV
-220 VKAASGYIGNFDVS
+220 VKAASGYIGNFDIS
-234 VDEDGQ
+234 VDEGGK
-240 ETSFKVGVIIVA
+240 EVSFKAGVIIVA

-286 GEFRNVV
+286 GEFQNVV

-301 IPERPYCSRLC
+301 IPERPYCSRVC

-324 EINPEAKVYVLHR
+324 EINPEAKVYVLYR

-360 IRYTLSNLPQ
+360 IRYTPSKLPQ

-377 ESVRV
+377 ELVRV

-435 PVEFATDGIYVGGS
+435 PVEFATDGVYVGGS
-449 CRWPADIRESIAQGY
+449 CRWPADIRESITQGY
-464 AAASEAVIPLRQGM
+464 AAASEAAIPLRQGL

-516 GLEGKIISEV
+516 GLEGKIVSEV

-539 ACPNGAVQQRGFTD
+539 ACPNGAIQQRGFTD
-553 IQLLSMVNALSG
+553 MQLLSMVNALSG

>member
-1 MATPRIG
+1 MAAPRIG
-8 VFICNCGTNIGG
+8 VFICHCGTNIAG
-20 IVDVPQVV
+20 IVNVSEVV
-28 EYAKNLPYVTYAE
+28 EYAKKLPYVVYAE
-41 ANMYTC
+41 ANLYTC
-47 SEEGISSIK
+47 SEEGISAIK
-56 NNIKEHNLNR
+56 KAIKEYDLNR

-103 CSWIHMQNR
+103 CSWIHMHDR
-112 REATEKAKE
+112 GEATEKAKE
-121 LVKMGVAKARWLD
+121 LVKMGVAKARYLEALD
-134 AQEEFE
+134 EFE
-140 SDVYPAAMVIGG
+140 SSVHPAAMVIGG

-157 SAALNLANQS
+157 SAALNLANQG

-182 LLKLN
+182 LRKLN
-187 RVFTINKDPSEL
+187 RIFTINKAPDEL
-199 VESIVKAVEG
+199 VDSMVKAVEA
-209 HSKIKLHMTAV
+209 HSKIKVHTSAV

-234 VDEDGQ
+234 MDEGGQ
-240 ETSFKVGVIIVA
+240 QTSVKAGVIIVA
-252 TGAQVLKPELYR
+252 TGAQVLEPELYG
-264 YGELANVLTQLDL
+264 YGKLDSVLTQLGL
-277 EQRLKDGEL
+277 EQRLKDGNL
-286 GEFRNVV
+286 GQFQNVV

-317 KNAALMK
+317 KNAALLK
-324 EINPEAKVYVLHR
+324 EINPKANVYVLHR

-347 EYYREAKEAGVRF
+347 EYYRKAKEAGVRF
-360 IRYTLSNLPQ
+360 IRYTLSNPPQ
-370 VIGAERV
+370 VVGAKRV
-377 ESVRV
+377 EAVKV

-402 PLIPNDDNEELSRML
+402 PLIPNADNEGLSKIL

-435 PVEFATDGIYVGGS
+435 PVEFAMDGIYVAGS
-449 CRWPADIRESIAQGY
+449 CRWPADIKESIAQGY
-464 AAASEAVIPLRQGM
+464 AAASEAAIPLRQGA
-478 VKVEAITATV
+478 VRVEAITAMV
-488 DPKIC
+488 DPRIC
-493 KGCGTCALV
+493 KGCGTCVLV

-509 LKESEIR
+509 LKESKIK
-516 GLEGKIISEV
+516 GLEGKIVSEV
-526 NTALCKGCGLCAA
+526 NAALCKGCGLCAA
-539 ACPNGAVQQRGFTD
+539 ACPNRAIQQRGFTD
-553 IQLLSMVNALSG
+553 AQLLSMVNALSG

>member
-1 MATPRIG
+1 MVAPRIG
-8 VFICNCGTNIGG
+8 VFVCHCGTNIAG
-20 IVDVPQVV
+20 IVNVPEVV
-28 EYAKNLPYVTYAE
+28 EYARRLPYVIHAE
-41 ANMYTC
+41 ANVYTC

-56 NNIKEHNLNR
+56 KAIKEHNLSR

-112 REATEKAKE
+112 QEATEKAKE
-121 LVKMGVAKARWLD
+121 LVKMGVAKARWLE
-134 AQEEFE
+134 AQQEFE
-140 SDVYPAAMVIGG
+140 SQVYPGATVIGG

-157 SAALNLANQS
+157 SAALNLANQG

-187 RVFTINKDPSEL
+187 RLFTIDKAPDEL
-199 VESIVKAVEG
+199 VDGMVKAVAG
-209 HSKIKLHMTAV
+209 HSKIKLHMPAM
-220 VKAASGYIGNFDVS
+220 VKAVNGYIGNFDVS
-234 VDEDGQ
+234 VNEGGKQ
-240 ETSFKVGVIIVA
+240 VSFKTGVIVVA
-252 TGAQVLKPELYR
+252 IGAQVLEPELYG
-264 YGELANVLTQLDL
+264 YGKLDNVLTQLGL
-277 EQRLKDGEL
+277 EQRLKDGNL

-324 EINPEAKVYVLHR
+324 EINPKAQVYVLHR

-347 EYYREAKEAGVRF
+347 EYYRKVKEAGVRF
-360 IRYTLSNLPQ
+360 IRYTLDNPPQ
-370 VIGAERV
+370 AMGAKKV
-377 ESVRV
+377 EEVKV
-382 YDELMDMELELPC
+382 YDELMDMQIELPC

-402 PLIPNDDNEELSRML
+402 PLIPNPDNEELSKML

-430 HVKLR
+430 HIKLR
-435 PVEFATDGIYVGGS
+435 PVEFAMDGIYVAGT
-449 CRWPADIRESIAQGY
+449 CRWPADIKESIAQGY
-464 AAASEAVIPLRQGM
+464 AAASEAAIPLNQGE
-478 VKVEAITATV
+478 VRVEAITATV
-488 DPKIC
+488 DPRTC
-493 KGCGTCALV
+493 KGCGTCVLV

-509 LKESEIR
+509 LKESKTK
-516 GLEGKIISEV
+516 GLEGKVVAEV
-526 NTALCKGCGLCAA
+526 NAALCKGCGLCTAG
-539 ACPNGAVQQRGFTD
+539 CPNKAIQQKGFND
-553 IQLLSMVNALSG
+553 VQLLSMVNALSG

>member
-1 MATPRIG
+1 MAIPRIG
-8 VFICNCGTNIGG
+8 VFICHCGTNIGG

-28 EYAKNLPYVTYAE
+28 EYAKNLPYVVYAE

-134 AQEEFE
+134 AQEEFKSE
-140 SDVYPAAMVIGG
+140 VYQAAMVIGG

-157 SAALNLANQS
+157 SAALNLANQG

-187 RVFTINKDPSEL
+187 RIFTINKDPSEL

-209 HSKIKLHMTAV
+209 HSKIRLHMPAV
-220 VKAASGYIGNFDVS
+220 VKAASGYIGNFDIS
-234 VDEDGQ
+234 VDEGGK
-240 ETSFKVGVIIVA
+240 EVSFKVGVIIVA

-286 GEFRNVV
+286 GEVQNVV

-324 EINPEAKVYVLHR
+324 EINPAAKVYVLHR

-360 IRYTLSNLPQ
+360 IRYTLSNPPK
-370 VIGAERV
+370 VAGTKKV
-377 ESVRV
+377 EAVKV

-402 PLIPNDDNEELSRML
+402 PLISNDDNEELSRML

-435 PVEFATDGIYVGGS
+435 PVEFAMDGIYVAGS

-464 AAASEAVIPLRQGM
+464 AAASEAAIPLRQGL

-493 KGCGTCALV
+493 KGCGTCVLV

-509 LKESEIR
+509 LKESKIR
-516 GLEGKIISEV
+516 GLEGKIVSEV

-539 ACPNGAVQQRGFTD
+539 ACPNGAIQQRGFTD

>member
-1 MATPRIG
+1 MAAPHIG
-8 VFICNCGTNIGG
+8 VFICHCGTNIGG
-20 IVDVPQVV
+20 IVNVPEVV
-28 EYAKNLPYVTYAE
+28 EYAKRLPYVVHAE
-41 ANMYTC
+41 ANLYTC
-47 SEEGISSIK
+47 SVEGISSIK
-56 NNIKEHNLNR
+56 HAVKEHNLNR

-157 SAALNLANQS
+157 SAALNLANQG
-167 FEVHLVEKEP
+167 FEVHLVEKQP

-187 RVFTINKDPSEL
+187 RIFTINKDPSEL

-209 HSKIKLHMTAV
+209 HSKIKLHMPAV
-220 VKAASGYIGNFDVS
+220 VKAVSGYIGNFDVS
-234 VDEDGQ
+234 IDEDGQ

-252 TGAQVLKPELYR
+252 TGAQVLEPELYG
-264 YGELANVLTQLDL
+264 YGKLDNVLTQLGL

-286 GEFRNVV
+286 GKFQNVV

-301 IPERPYCSRLC
+301 IPERLYCSRLC

-347 EYYREAKEAGVRF
+347 EYYRKAKEAGVRF
-360 IRYTLSNLPQ
+360 IRYTLSNPPK
-370 VIGAERV
+370 VVGRKRV
-377 ESVRV
+377 KAVKV
-382 YDELMDMELELPC
+382 YDELMDMEVELPC

-402 PLIPNDDNEELSRML
+402 PLIPNDDNEELSKML

-435 PVEFATDGIYVGGS
+435 PVEFAMDGIYVAGS
-449 CRWPADIRESIAQGY
+449 CRWPADIRESTAQGY
-464 AAASEAVIPLRQGM
+464 AAASEAAIPLRRGL

-493 KGCGTCALV
+493 KGCGTCVLV

-509 LKESEIR
+509 LKESKIR
-516 GLEGKIISEV
+516 GLEGKIVSEV
-526 NTALCKGCGLCAA
+526 NAALCKGCGLCAA
-539 ACPNGAVQQRGFTD
+539 ACPNRAIQQRGFTD
-553 IQLLSMVNALSG
+553 MQLLSMVNALSG

>member
-1 MATPRIG
+1 MAAPRIG
-8 VFICNCGTNIGG
+8 VFVCHCGTNIGG
-20 IVDVPQVV
+20 IVNVPEVV
-28 EYAKNLPYVTYAE
+28 EYAKTLPYVAHAE
-41 ANMYTC
+41 ANLYTC

-56 NNIKEHNLNR
+56 HGIKEYDLNR

-93 LFEFVNIREH
+93 LFEFVNIREQ

-134 AQEEFE
+134 AQEKFE
-140 SDVYPAAMVIGG
+140 SEVYPAAMVIGG

-157 SAALNLANQS
+157 SAALNLANQG

-177 ELGGR
+177 QLGGR
-182 LLKLN
+182 LPKLN
-187 RVFTINKDPSEL
+187 RIFTINKDPSEL
-199 VESIVKAVEG
+199 VGSMVKAVEG
-209 HSKIKLHMTAV
+209 HSKIRLHMPAV

-234 VDEDGQ
+234 VDGGGKEV
-240 ETSFKVGVIIVA
+240 SFKTGVIIVA
-252 TGAQVLKPELYR
+252 TGAQVLKPKLYR
-264 YGELANVLTQLDL
+264 YGELANVLTQFDL
-277 EQRLKDGEL
+277 EQRLKDGGP
-286 GEFRNVV
+286 GEFQNVV
-293 MINCVGAR
+293 MINCVGSR
-301 IPERPYCSRLC
+301 IPERPYCSRVC

-324 EINPEAKVYVLHR
+324 EINPEAKVYVLYR

-347 EYYREAKEAGVRF
+347 EYYRKSKEVGVRF
-360 IRYTLSNLPQ
+360 IRYTPSKPPQ
-370 VIGAERV
+370 VIGTEKV
-377 ESVRV
+377 ESVKV
-382 YDELMDMELELPC
+382 YDELMGMELELPC
-395 DLLVLAT
+395 DLMVLAT
-402 PLIPNDDNEELSRML
+402 PLIPNDDNEELSKML
-417 KVPIGDGGFFLEA
+417 KVTIGDGGFFLEA
-430 HVKLR
+430 HIKLR
-435 PVEFATDGIYVGGS
+435 PVEFSMDGIYVGGT

-464 AAASEAVIPLRQGM
+464 AAASEAAIPLRQGL
-478 VKVEAITATV
+478 VEVEAITAIV

-493 KGCGTCALV
+493 QGCGICALV

-516 GLEGKIISEV
+516 GLEGKVVSEV
-526 NTALCKGCGLCAA
+526 NTALCKGCGLCTA

-553 IQLLSMVNALSG
+553 MQLMSMVNALSG